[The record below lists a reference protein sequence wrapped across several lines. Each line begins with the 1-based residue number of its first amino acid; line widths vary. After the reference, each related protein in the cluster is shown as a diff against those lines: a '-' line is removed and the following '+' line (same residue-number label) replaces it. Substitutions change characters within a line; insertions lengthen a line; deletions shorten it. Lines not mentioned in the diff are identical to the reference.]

1 MSNSYTKLKHDIG
14 VTNTNG
20 DVVGL
25 MLAQKPDG
33 TPAYA
38 VFDRKHLAD
47 QFFTGTPA
55 QTYQDPEVEIPL
67 SQYSWRAG
75 MGLKV
80 FDPSDPERY
89 YRAKNMDLRNRGEAI
104 ASYQPSNVAIS
115 PATDAIPIVSANFE
129 TLAGWNWSDTTIFQ
143 TNVAGHD
150 SINTNVLNIYRGVS
164 ALNAVQYLAGWTP
177 GVTYI
182 VNCWAHN
189 IENRDDPKL
198 FIDDGVSS
206 VSAPLVNGNWQ
217 KVSVTKTIDQSAQ
230 YVRVAMYSG
239 TTGGTTD
246 AIHWDE
252 ITARVVNTTSAV
264 AVNGVIRSVAEHNST
279 LHFGMG
285 EYLTKL
291 NSDGDKLLTMQRYS
305 QNITRLQPFTD
316 DSLYVCLNT
325 ETNYARIPANFAV
338 NGSSISNASANVFE
352 FMELLHGV
360 SPTMYGNDDVNKL
373 RSTTDPTNG
382 GVAWSDPPT
391 NVGDSAHRITRLLAG
406 GGTLYMFKQ
415 DKPYYLDSSGN
426 VQEDLAEEFETLFN
440 EKSGKA
446 ALYWNGK
453 VYIPATSH
461 LMEIDGSTKTWLSP
475 SKFITDLPEYGRDIQ
490 ALAGDEEW
498 LYQVVGGN
506 GINVEFMAGRYESVG
521 GSTDWRWHPLRT
533 LDMTNCE
540 TSFVSS
546 IYKRRHWVS
555 STNASDPL
563 YFIPLP
569 DSYGNIKDDAQRN
582 FDSGGYF
589 HTPRLHGDFR
599 LTLKAYTKLELE
611 LGHDFDADIYFEA
624 HYNTLNNSIW
634 TAIGDFKGNSD
645 TRIATGYLPLNPADT
660 MLQLNLC
667 ANTDDNQK
675 TPSLIGYNLTAILYP
690 PRKDIIACTVRAAQG
705 VQTKDVLSSKYES
718 IKLALDNAR
727 DATRPVKIF
736 DIHGD
741 PINVKFLPLPSGTPW
756 ISLYKDE
763 RSRQTELRYNLLLQE
778 IDIG

>member
-1 MSNSYTKLKHDIG
+1 MSDNYVKTKHDIG

-47 QFFTGTPA
+47 QFFTGAPL

-89 YRAKNMDLRNRGEAI
+89 YRAKNMDMRNRGKAVS
-104 ASYQPSNVAIS
+104 SYQPSNVAININ
-115 PATDAIPIVSANFE
+115 PFIVNPGLETVNVGWTTPSVNVAWDSTQQHSGTYSLLMNNASAN
-129 TLAGWNWSDTTIFQ
+129 TG
-143 TNVAGHD
+143 
-150 SINTNVLNIYRGVS
+150 
-164 ALNAVQYLAGWTP
+164 QYLAGWAP
-177 GVTYI
+177 GAAYQFNFWVKTSRL
-182 VNCWAHN
+182 VN
-189 IENRDDPKL
+189 IY
-198 FIDDGVSS
+198 IDDGVSKAYS
-206 VSAPLVNGNWQ
+206 TNAVANAVWQ
-217 KVSVTKTIDQSAQ
+217 KLSMTKTLEVNAQ
-230 YVRVAMYSG
+230 YMRLMAVRAEGGSG
-239 TTGGTTD
+239 DTWVDD
-246 AIHWDE
+246 AE
-252 ITARVVNTTSAV
+252 IALVNTTNAV
-264 AVNGVIRSVAEHNST
+264 AVNGVIRSMAEHNGA
-279 LHFGMG
+279 LHFAMG

-291 NSDGDKLLTMQRYS
+291 HNTADFWISSGLLAMQRYP
-305 QNITRLQPFTD
+305 QNISKLMPFTD
-316 DSLYVCLNT
+316 DSMYICLNT
-325 ETNYARIPANFAV
+325 ETNYEYIPSNFSIG
-338 NGSSISNASANVFE
+338 GSITSNASANVFE

-382 GVAWSDPPT
+382 GVAWSDPAT
-391 NVGDSAHRITRLLAG
+391 NVGDSAYRITRLLAG
-406 GGTLYMFKQ
+406 GGTLYIFKQ

-490 ALAGDEEW
+490 ALAGDDEW

-506 GINVEFMAGRYESVG
+506 GINVEVMAGRYESVSG
-521 GSTDWRWHPLRT
+521 ITDWRWHPLRT

-540 TSFVSS
+540 TSFISS
-546 IYKRRHWVS
+546 IPVRRHWLS
-555 STNASDPL
+555 STNASDLL
-563 YFIPLP
+563 YYLPLP
-569 DSYGNIKDDAQRN
+569 TSYGNIENDVQAN
-582 FDSGGYF
+582 FSSGGYF
-589 HTPRLHGDFR
+589 HTPKLHGDFR
-599 LTLKAYTKLELE
+599 LTQKAYTKLELE
-611 LGHDFDADIYFEA
+611 LGHNYAEGIYFEA
-624 HYNTLNNSIW
+624 HYNTLNNSTW

-645 TRIATGYLPLNPADT
+645 TRIATGYLPLNPVDN
-660 MLQLNLC
+660 MLQLNFC
-667 ANTDDNQK
+667 ANSNKAAK

-718 IKLALDNAR
+718 IKLALDNGR
-727 DATRPVKIF
+727 KATWPVKIF

-741 PINVKFLPLPSGTPW
+741 QINVKFLPLPSGTPW